1 MDLIHTQSLEPG
13 FSSFLPN
20 FWNIS
25 KWSVSHQWILF
36 RVSNASLVNIRQTIA
51 NENGDTS
58 QCARISKIVHT
69 YMLQILSVL
78 VKLKLLWKICFI
90 RIFCFFRRKSHKHFR
105 ISRKLKYAENIIWQ
119 KLRKALVNLYGT

>member
-25 KWSVSHQWILF
+25 KWSVSHQWLLF

-51 NENGDTS
+51 NENGDTL
-58 QCARISKIVHT
+58 QCASISKIVHT

-78 VKLKLLWKICFI
+78 VKLKLL
-90 RIFCFFRRKSHKHFR
+90 
-105 ISRKLKYAENIIWQ
+105 
-119 KLRKALVNLYGT
+119 